1 MSRLDSA
8 GANAK
13 RVGKTL
19 LLALVVSA
27 AGAAAGGFVPFVGG
41 VGALLGIGVAHF
53 AWGLLGG
60 PRSRY
65 VFAALAG
72 TLAGGLVVFADY
84 AVLALAGVGNNIV
97 LVGAAVGGL
106 LALLGRYLGLDLR
119 AGLTREI

>member
-1 MSRLDSA
+1 MVVASTGST
-8 GANAK
+8 GK
-13 RVGKTL
+13 RIARTL

-27 AGAAAGGFVPFVGG
+27 VGAALGGFVPFVGG
-41 VGALLGIGVAHF
+41 VGSLLGIGAAHF
-53 AWGLLGG
+53 GWGLLGG

-72 TLAGGLVVFADY
+72 ALAGGLVVFSDY

-119 AGLTREI
+119 AGLTKDI